1 VQRASRGDR
10 YDEITDKW
18 IPEKPVSK
26 AEAGGYTV
34 IIAAG
39 LAVALGAVWYSL
51 KELVLESSEQTV
63 FALAVGKA
71 EVDPR
76 VLVRVGTPMTAYGKE
91 GRSRSAR
98 SRLGTC
104 VRLSQ
109 IQARHTVCPY
119 KTDAFF
125 YVKSQVHR
133 KRRARAVWDIRGDR
147 GFRVAFFETRV
158 ANGSGR
164 D

>member
-1 VQRASRGDR
+1 MRFPSPVPLGFAAAAGFSPPRGLHTGSTSSAAKKSKAADSGGTSEVQRASRGDR

-109 IQARHTVCPY
+109 IQAHCVSTQ
-119 KTDAFF
+119 D
-125 YVKSQVHR
+125 
-133 KRRARAVWDIRGDR
+133 
-147 GFRVAFFETRV
+147 
-158 ANGSGR
+158 
-164 D
+164 